1 MPLIKYLKGTFDSS
15 PGAIRRVSN
24 NDARAL
30 VAIGVAQYVQGDS
43 EYIAPVITEGSFY
56 IPEKY
61 KQEEKKNIAEDVTLV
76 FDLEDYADECEA
88 PAVEV
93 KEEPKK
99 QPKRGRPA
107 KK

>member
-30 VAIGVAQYVQGDS
+30 VAIGVAEYVKGTS
-43 EYIAPVITEGSFY
+43 EYIAPVITAGSFY
-56 IPEKY
+56 VPAKY
-61 KQEEKKNIAEDVTLV
+61 KQEEQKRIAEDVTLV
-76 FDLEDYADECEA
+76 CDLDDFADECEA
-88 PAVEV
+88 PIVEV